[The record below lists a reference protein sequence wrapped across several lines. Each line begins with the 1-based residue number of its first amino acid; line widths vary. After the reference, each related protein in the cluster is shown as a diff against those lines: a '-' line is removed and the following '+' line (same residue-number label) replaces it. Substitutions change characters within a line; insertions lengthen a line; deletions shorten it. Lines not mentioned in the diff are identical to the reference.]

1 MIKEL
6 KNPHRILVGLSGGV
20 DSAVCAAILKQLGHE
35 VIACTLNMFDA
46 KSTNEAI
53 NSAEEISKFLGIQ
66 HVVIDCKTAFS
77 QNVSNYV
84 FRYYKS
90 GKTPNPCIMC
100 NQHVKFAF
108 LDKTRKDLNAT
119 FLATGHYCDISVIND
134 ELILS
139 QGRDLKKDQ
148 SYFLYRVSR
157 EILKKALFPLNDF
170 EKTEVTKIARELKI
184 PVKTSS
190 ESTDIC
196 FTGNKDYTAF
206 LEEYSGQKNEAGPIF
221 DLNGNFLGHHLGTE
235 KYTIGQRKGLGLSH
249 GPYYVKK
256 IDHKK
261 NIIIVADKESVKAE
275 IARISNVIFLNK
287 KFLGRCY
294 VKFRSSGLK
303 ILSDLCEDKDGFFI
317 KLIDT
322 EYGIAPGQ
330 HAVFYQG
337 NQVLGGGEI
346 ILDEAAIL

>member
-6 KNPHRILVGLSGGV
+6 KNPQKILVGLSGGV
-20 DSAVCAAILKQLGHE
+20 DSAVSAALLQQLGHE

-46 KSTNEAI
+46 EATNQAI
-53 NSAEEISKFLGIQ
+53 ASAKEISDFLKIE
-66 HVVIDCKTAFS
+66 HIVIDCKAAFS
-77 QNVSNYV
+77 QNVSNYL

-100 NQHVKFAF
+100 NQNVKFAF
-108 LDKTRKDLNAT
+108 LNKTRQDTNAA
-119 FLATGHYCDISVIND
+119 FLATGHYCDISIIND
-134 ELILS
+134 EVILS

-157 EILKKALFPLNDF
+157 EILKKTLFPLSNF
-170 EKTEVTKIARELKI
+170 EKAEVKKIARELKI
-184 PVKTSS
+184 PVNTSY

-196 FTGNKDYTAF
+196 FINNKDYTAF

-235 KYTIGQRKGLGLSH
+235 KYTIGQRKGLGLSG

-261 NIIIVADKESVKAE
+261 NTIIVADKESVKAE
-275 IARISNVIFLNK
+275 VARIANVIFLNK
-287 KFLGRCY
+287 KFQGRCY

-303 ILSDLCEDKDGFFI
+303 ILSELCEDEDGFFI
-317 KLIDT
+317 RLIDT
-322 EYGIAPGQ
+322 EYGLAPGQ
-330 HAVFYQG
+330 HAVFYQE
-337 NQVLGGGEI
+337 NQLLGGGEI
-346 ILDEAAIL
+346 ILDERNKV